1 MNNLV
6 TVWIALNNR
15 VRGPNCNYV
24 PRAKRTGHKFERK
37 LKTRFR
43 NLQVR
48 FLLSLLVCVFCLRLF
63 QIFLQETFW
72 RSKQTFKLA
81 CRTANVLTY
90 SLRLKGEKGTQG
102 GLYGVGRFFPFM
114 KNER

>member
-15 VRGPNCNYV
+15 VRGPNYNYV

-43 NLQVR
+43 NLQFR
-48 FLLSLLVCVFCLRLF
+48 FLLSFLVCVFCLRLF

-72 RSKQTFKLA
+72 RSKQTFKFS
-81 CRTANVLTY
+81 VPY
-90 SLRLKGEKGTQG
+90 SERPNLFAKVERRKRHTRWSLW
-102 GLYGVGRFFPFM
+102 GRKIFPFDE
-114 KNER
+114 K

>member
-72 RSKQTFKLA
+72 RSKQTFKFS
-81 CRTANVLTY
+81 VPY
-90 SLRLKGEKGTQG
+90 SERPNLFVKIERRKRHTRWSLW
-102 GLYGVGRFFPFM
+102 GRKIFPFHE
-114 KNER
+114 K

>member
-43 NLQVR
+43 NLQFR
-48 FLLSLLVCVFCLRLF
+48 FLLSFLVWVFCLRLF
-63 QIFLQETFW
+63 QIFLQETF
-72 RSKQTFKLA
+72 
-81 CRTANVLTY
+81 NVLTY